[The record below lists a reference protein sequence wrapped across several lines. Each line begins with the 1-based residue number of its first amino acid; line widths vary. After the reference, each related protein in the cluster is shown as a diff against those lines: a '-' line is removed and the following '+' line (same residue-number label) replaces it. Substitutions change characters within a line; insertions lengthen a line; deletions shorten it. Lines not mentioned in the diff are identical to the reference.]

1 MAVDSRDRTSSGS
14 PLRESSHRTRPVAIR
29 PGSSPFTRIPRGP
42 SSSAMVLATP
52 ARPGRRP
59 LEMASEGI
67 GDRTDED
74 STNAIEPPSPS
85 SAPASRASRT
95 APRNTL
101 SNAARQASSPTASV
115 PPPGGPPTLIST
127 PSRRPKASRD
137 AASSRA
143 AASGSPLSAVR
154 PTAWPGPPRPAAASE
169 RAEASRALSTT
180 RAPSAASAWAVAS
193 PRPRLPPVIR
203 YTRSRRPRSIAV
215 ILPHPCPAGGAG
227 RLAPS
232 GAVADPAQVGAGH
245 LLDLLDLGLAEEP
258 PPAAGLHRPARTGP
272 GQGPERDPGADE
284 LRHHAGGRGG
294 GADHLLIT
302 QRGQLLG
309 AHPGAQPGHL
319 ADRAAPVQRAPGGQR
334 EPRPGGQV
342 GRGLQ
347 AEERVGQVALDV
359 GQARP
364 EHRDQRGVAEHA
376 GDHVPA
382 VPDDLHDPGV
392 AERLDQALRAVH
404 QVRAGVAVA
413 QDVPLGDAGAR
424 AGDPARTAA

>member
-1 MAVDSRDRTSSGS
+1 
-14 PLRESSHRTRPVAIR
+14 
-29 PGSSPFTRIPRGP
+29 
-42 SSSAMVLATP
+42 
-52 ARPGRRP
+52 
-59 LEMASEGI
+59 MASPPI
-67 GDRTDED
+67 GDRTDDD

-85 SAPASRASRT
+85 ASPASRASRT

-101 SNAARQASSPTASV
+101 SNAARQASSPTSMTA
-115 PPPGGPPTLIST
+115 PPGGPPTLIST
-127 PSRRPKASRD
+127 PSRRPKASRE

-143 AASGSPLSAVR
+143 AASGSPLSAVI
-154 PTAWPGPPRPAAASE
+154 PTAWPGPPRPAAASAT
-169 RAEASRALSTT
+169 AEASRALSTT

-203 YTRSRRPRSIAV
+203 YTRSRKPRSIAA
-215 ILPHPCPAGGAG
+215 ILPHAPASPAPGLEVIDVPSLRFQAMDVTSIALDCGGWAY
-227 RLAPS
+227 ANS
-232 GAVADPAQVGAGH
+232 GAVADPAQVGACH
-245 LLDLLDLGLAEEP
+245 LLDLLDLGRAEQP
-258 PPAAGLHRPARTGP
+258 PPAAGLHRTAGGGP
-272 GQGPERDPGADE
+272 GQGPDRDPGADE
-284 LRHHAGGRGG
+284 IRHRAAGRGG
-294 GADHLLIT
+294 GADDLLVA

-334 EPRPGGQV
+334 ELRPGRQV

-359 GQARP
+359 GQAGP

-424 AGDPARTAA
+424 ARHPARATAGR